1 MGERHFTILQVHGA
15 DSRHAVDILRVG
27 NEIHGVCRVVVG
39 HVTRTGDVTEFL
51 DGLTVTSRGAH
62 AVEPHVEVVI
72 DAHHVKR
79 AANEGTRSGFRLGIS
94 AHAGNCRWV
103 IGSETD
109 HCWRRCRQHGVAV
122 DRLLA

>member
-15 DSRHAVDILRVG
+15 DSRHAVDILGVG
-27 NEIHGVCRVVVG
+27 DEIHGVCRVVIG
-39 HVTRTGDVTEFL
+39 HVAWTGDVTEFL
-51 DGLTVTSRGAH
+51 DGFTVTSRGTH

-79 AANEGTRSGFRLGIS
+79 AANEGTRAGLRLGIS
-94 AHAGNCRWV
+94 AHAGNGRRV
-103 IGSETD
+103 IGCETD
-109 HCWRRCRQHGVAV
+109 HCRRRCRQHGVAV